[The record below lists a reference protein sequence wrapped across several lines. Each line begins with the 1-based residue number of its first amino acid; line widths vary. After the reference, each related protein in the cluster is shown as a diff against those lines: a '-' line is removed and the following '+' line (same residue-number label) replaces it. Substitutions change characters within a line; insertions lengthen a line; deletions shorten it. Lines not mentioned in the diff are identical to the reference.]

1 MGWRG
6 GGWPE
11 NPAGHGMIDRGG
23 AARFAGEVAVARRDS
38 VAVERR
44 GYVADDVAEALL
56 REVTRLVARGQEGGV
71 GGGLMAVV
79 LHLSRLT
86 PPAPRP
92 HHRRVARALM
102 QDTAGWYGGQLF
114 SLGNGDLVL
123 LCRED
128 SGHAAVGRARATDPQ
143 ALPQM
148 LRHLLRVDTPPGLDL
163 VSVWPLSSRIN
174 ALQDYARARVA
185 RHEGS
190 LVMEEDIAG
199 QTGAVDVL
207 GSFISSSA
215 IADLLQRQSA
225 ILLSGGVDSHGG
237 IKPLYH
243 EVTFSIAGLEGRVAT
258 AAPVSSDPFLF
269 RHLAGRLDM
278 RMLEMLSQEAG
289 GGGPLDIKRPGP
301 PALHLNLTV
310 QGILSESFARLVAVG
325 GTAPGRVGVEVS
337 LLEAVADSAAFA
349 RARAVLANSGC
360 AFVLDGVSHLTL
372 LMTRPGLFDAALIK
386 LDWSP
391 RLAELAE
398 AEQGMIDRAMRD
410 IGIHRIV
417 LHRAETEAALR
428 WGLSRGI
435 RRFQGR
441 HVDAM
446 LGAARIV
453 SCPDADGCTLRQCIE
468 RAGGANA
475 LSRSGCLNLPLL
487 DAGAPSSADPLA
499 VLTGAVS
506 GVQPGSAAERVA

>member
-1 MGWRG
+1 
-6 GGWPE
+6 
-11 NPAGHGMIDRGG
+11 MIDRAG
-23 AARFAGEVAVARRDS
+23 AARFTGAFIVARGDS
-38 VAVERR
+38 LSAERR
-44 GYVADDVAEALL
+44 ALVADDVAEALL
-56 REVTRLVARGQEGGV
+56 REVTRLVARGQESSVTGGS
-71 GGGLMAVV
+71 MALV

-114 SLGNGDLVL
+114 SLGNTDLVL
-123 LCRED
+123 LCREQ
-128 SGHAAVGRARATDPQ
+128 SGHAATAGRGRATDPQ

-163 VSVWPLSSRIN
+163 VSVWPLSSHIN
-174 ALQDYARARVA
+174 ALQDYASARVA

-225 ILLSGGVDSHGG
+225 ILLSGGIESHGG
-237 IKPLYH
+237 IRPLYH

-258 AAPVSSDPFLF
+258 AAPVSADPFLF
-269 RHLAGRLDM
+269 RHLAARLDM

-301 PALHLNLTV
+301 PALHLNLTI

-325 GTAPGRVGVEVS
+325 GTAPGRVGVEIS

-372 LMTRPGLFDAALIK
+372 LMTRPGLFDASLIK

-391 RLAELAE
+391 RLAEIGE
-398 AEQGMIDRAMRD
+398 AEQGLIDRAIRE
-410 IGIHRIV
+410 IGLHRIV

-428 WGLSRGI
+428 WGLARGI

-453 SCPDADGCTLRQCIE
+453 GCPDADGCTLRQCIE

-475 LSRSGCLNLPLL
+475 LSRAGCHNLALL
-487 DAGAPSSADPLA
+487 DAGAPSTADPL
-499 VLTGAVS
+499 VLLTSPGP
-506 GVQPGSAAERVA
+506 GVQPGTTTERVA